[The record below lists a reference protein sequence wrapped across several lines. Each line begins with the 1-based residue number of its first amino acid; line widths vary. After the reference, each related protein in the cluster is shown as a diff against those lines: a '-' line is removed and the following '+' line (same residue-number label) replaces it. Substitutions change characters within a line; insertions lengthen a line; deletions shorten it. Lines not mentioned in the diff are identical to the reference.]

1 MTETVTRYVTINQTV
16 AGSPLPSTVI
26 TTEASE
32 GSCQGSVAAAVIV
45 PILIL
50 IVVAVVLVAL
60 FLLYRYDKKKGVVS
74 KALNALPHYFN
85 KPVQGRRQTLNEVD
99 NTEIYTM

>member
-1 MTETVTRYVTINQTV
+1 MTETITRYVTINQTV

-32 GSCQGSVAAAVIV
+32 GSCQGSVIAAVIV

-50 IVVAVVLVAL
+50 IVVAMVLVAL

-74 KALNALPHYFN
+74 KALNALPHFN
-85 KPVQGRRQTLNEVD
+85 NPVQGKRLTLKEVD